1 MQLYACIILHVV
13 GNRPHN
19 WTVCTVQQCAHNLS
33 LLQTEFCCMTKLI
46 IMKCAQ
52 SVTVKH
58 CTVLLS
64 ENQQDYHAI
73 PGMSD
78 VAADEFVKY
87 VDVTGSEAVKS
98 LTDIITFQ
106 TDASQRMPGL

>member
-1 MQLYACIILHVV
+1 MQLYACIILHVI

-19 WTVCTVQQCAHNLS
+19 WTVCTIQQYAHNLS

-46 IMKCAQ
+46 IVNVHNPLQFNTALL
-52 SVTVKH
+52 S
-58 CTVLLS
+58 LS
-64 ENQQDYHAI
+64 ENWQDYHAI

-87 VDVTGSEAVKS
+87 VDVIGSEPVKS
-98 LTDIITFQ
+98 LTDIITF
-106 TDASQRMPGL
+106 